1 MKTDTGTGPRGHA
14 KASARTGQKT
24 ASKAVP
30 KIAQKAER
38 RSDQAAPPYLALDPD
53 MAARALGKPCATDD
67 FAAIARACAA
77 GRDDLASRGM
87 AEDGGRRLRM
97 FSTWEITRYL
107 IPVAP
112 GHFRR
117 VMKQNPDL
125 PQGRSETEGG
135 AKWFTLDEVLRLRAH
150 FGAEGS
156 KAKSYLPYRPKG
168 LPAKMVAVANFK
180 GGVGKTSTAA
190 HLAMSAA
197 LDGYKV
203 LVIDLDSQGSM
214 TSIFGGQ
221 VADEWQTVF
230 PLLARHHARHL
241 QAENQRRMDRG
252 ENPQP
257 LDDTLSEALDVTANQ
272 LIQKTHW
279 PNIDLIGAQL
289 NLYWAEFQIP
299 VWRMQGRG
307 WKLWDALTDSLSAD
321 GVLRDYDLVFLDTP
335 PALGYLTINGL
346 AAADILLVPL
356 GASFLEFDSTG
367 RFFDM
372 LHATFGSIEE
382 AETMTARALGRE
394 GLAFQWDAVRAL
406 ITRYDGGQQAE
417 LAALMQSYLGP
428 TLSPHRQGFTALIGQ
443 AGEQVQGIYEAD
455 YRDFNR
461 ETYARG
467 RETFDETWA
476 AVKSLILGAWRRD
489 EAEAAEIEAEGA
501 APGAAA
507 Q

>member
-1 MKTDTGTGPRGHA
+1 MKSEP
-14 KASARTGQKT
+14 
-24 ASKAVP
+24 
-30 KIAQKAER
+30 
-38 RSDQAAPPYLALDPD
+38 QAALPPYFNIDPD
-53 MAARALGKPCATDD
+53 AALSQLGAPSGTAE
-67 FAAIARACAA
+67 FAAIAQACSS
-77 GRDDLASRGM
+77 GRTDLESRGLEE
-87 AEDGGRRLRM
+87 AGGRQLRL

-107 IPVAP
+107 IPVAT

-117 VMKQNPDL
+117 VLKQNPDL
-125 PQGRSETEGG
+125 PQGTSDTAGG

-150 FGAEGS
+150 FAAEGS
-156 KAKSYLPYRPKG
+156 KAKNYLPYRPKG
-168 LPAKMVAVANFK
+168 QPAKMVAVANFK

-214 TSIFGGQ
+214 TSIFGGKVQ
-221 VADEWQTVF
+221 DEWQTVF
-230 PLLARHHARHL
+230 PLLARHYARHL
-241 QAENQRRMDRG
+241 QGENQRRMDRG
-252 ENPQP
+252 EAPQP
-257 LDDTLSEALDVTANQ
+257 MDDSLSDALDVKAGE
-272 LIQKTHW
+272 LVQKTHW

-299 VWRMQGRG
+299 VWRMAGRG
-307 WKLWDALTDSLSAD
+307 WKLWDALTDSLEED
-321 GVLRDYDLVFLDTP
+321 GILDEYDVIFLDTP

-346 AAADILLVPL
+346 AASDILLVPL

-372 LHATFGSIEE
+372 LHSTFGSIEE
-382 AETMTARALGRE
+382 AENMAARALGRE
-394 GLAFQWDAVRAL
+394 GLAFQWDAVRAVV
-406 ITRYDGGQQAE
+406 TRYDGTQQAE

-461 ETYARG
+461 ETYVRG
-467 RETFDETWA
+467 RETFDATYA
-476 AVKSLILGAWRRD
+476 AFKSLLVGSWRRD
-489 EAEAAEIEAEGA
+489 ELEAQQAAAE
-501 APGAAA
+501 
-507 Q
+507 